1 VEEVML
7 RIEEAAKA
15 LFSDLAYA
23 LLRAKLL
30 AEMVIDVIASCEL
43 LKQAGAAPER
53 LGLAESFIRR
63 RMLDAEHMDQRIQ
76 QNAKGRLESDEH
88 LLEQLAAGRL

>member
-1 VEEVML
+1 ML
-7 RIEEAAKA
+7 RIEEAAKT
-15 LFSDLAYA
+15 LFSDLSYA

-63 RMLDAEHMDQRIQ
+63 RMLDAEHMDRRIQ

-88 LLEQLAAGRL
+88 LLEQLATGRI